1 MAILSRQLPPL
12 GTLVVFEAAY
22 RLRNFSR
29 AGDEVALS
37 QASVSRQIRQLETN
51 LGIKLFDRQRHDV
64 VPTAEGEALAATVH
78 LTLRELAA
86 TAGRLRE
93 SSKTSKRFTIF
104 SDISIAS
111 YIITPVLNEFQQKHP
126 NLQLRVLSSYDPIEI
141 VTDNIDIAFQVGDS
155 KDERFHTEAIADD
168 AVFPVCSP
176 TFAASLPTPPT
187 INEFLKLPLLHLEDL
202 GRGWPDWQEFLA
214 SYNVENNQKI
224 NGLTFNSYQVCLDV
238 AERGEGIALGWAR
251 SVQSKIDEGKLV
263 RLSDMVMQ
271 LPNSIYT
278 YRSKLAKPNE
288 VVEEFINTVRTHIQP
303 VKV

>member
-1 MAILSRQLPPL
+1 MTILSRQLPPL

-51 LGIKLFDRQRHDV
+51 LGVKLFDRQRHDV
-64 VPTAEGEALAATVH
+64 VPTSEGEVLAATVH

-93 SSKTSKRFTIF
+93 SSKTSQRFTIF

-111 YIITPVLNEFQQKHP
+111 HVITPVLNEFQQKHP

-141 VTDNIDIAFQVGDS
+141 VTDNFDIAFQVGDS
-155 KDERFHTEAIADD
+155 KDERFHTEVIADD

-176 TFAASLPTPPT
+176 AFAANLPKPLTV
-187 INEFLKLPLLHLEDL
+187 NKLLKLPLLHLEDL
-202 GRGWPDWQEFLA
+202 GRGWPDWKEFLA
-214 SYNVENNQKI
+214 SYQVENSQPI
-224 NGLTFNSYQVCLDV
+224 GGLTFNSYQVCLDV

-263 RLSDMVMQ
+263 RLPNMVMQ

-278 YRSKLAKPNE
+278 YRSKLAKPNAI
-288 VVEEFINTVRTHIQP
+288 VEEFINTVRAHIQP